1 MQDIIEKKFSQQT
14 IISVVHRH
22 RFIHWFDRVVLLK
35 HGELVE
41 CDKAEVLLQRDSDLQ
56 KLYLAFQEPSTS
68 R

>member
-1 MQDIIEKKFSQQT
+1 MQDIIEKEFSQQT
-14 IISVVHRH
+14 IISVVHRQ
-22 RFIHWFDRVVLLK
+22 RFIHWFDRVILLK

-41 CDKAEVLLQRDSDLQ
+41 CDKAEVLLQRYSDLQ

>member
-1 MQDIIEKKFSQQT
+1 MQEIIEKEFSRQT

-22 RFIHWFDRVVLLK
+22 RFIHSFNRVILLK

-41 CDKAEVLLQRDSDLQ
+41 CDRPEVLLERDSELR
-56 KLYLAFQEPSTS
+56 KLYLAFQGSSTS